1 MKAVVIDQ
9 IGAPAT
15 VREVPLPDPQPGE
28 VLVKVQAAG
37 VNPADEK
44 VRMGANPWQIPYQF
58 PLTLGFDLAGT
69 VERLGTGARRFQPG
83 EPVFGEV
90 FKSVLHDGSY
100 AEYVTVPEA
109 APLARQ
115 PRTLG
120 AVEAAALPLAG
131 LTALALVEAIGP
143 RPGEVVLIVGATGGL
158 GGYATQMVA
167 GAGARVIAT
176 AQADDADYVRGLGAA
191 EVIDYRRHVVVDAV
205 RAAHPEG
212 IDGLIDTVSDP
223 AAFAALAALVRPG
236 GRAAS
241 PIGSA
246 DVAGLAQRQ
255 VRAANVGNPASSAAL
270 NRLADLVDDGQLRV
284 LEITRLPLEDAPQA
298 LERYRSSHVRGK
310 IVLVTTQGQDYTG
323 NTDERMA
330 VSTDGKRS

>member
-15 VREVPLPDPQPGE
+15 VRDVARPEPQPGE
-28 VLVKVQAAG
+28 VLIKVQAAS
-37 VNPADEK
+37 VNPFDEK
-44 VRMGANPWQIPYQF
+44 VRMGALQGQVPHQF

-69 VERLGTGARRFQPG
+69 VERLGASASRFQPD

-100 AEYVTVPEA
+100 AEYVTVPDA

-120 AVEAAALPLAG
+120 AVEAAALPMAG
-131 LTALALVEAIGP
+131 LTALALVEAIDP
-143 RPGEVVLIVGATGGL
+143 QPDQVVLIVGATGGL
-158 GGYATQMVA
+158 GGYATQLVA

-176 AQADDADYVRGLGAA
+176 AQADEADYVRGLGAA
-191 EVIDYRRHVVVDAV
+191 EVIDYRRQDVASAV

-223 AAFAALAALVRPG
+223 AAFGALAALVRPG

-255 VRAANVGNPASSAAL
+255 VRAANAGNPASTEAL
-270 NRLADLVDDGQLRV
+270 NRLAELVDDGRLRV
-284 LEITRLPLEDAPQA
+284 LAITRLPLEHAPQA
-298 LERYRSSHVRGK
+298 LERYRTGHVRGK
-310 IVLVTTQGQDYTG
+310 IVLVTPQDQDHTN
-323 NTDERMA
+323 NTSEREA